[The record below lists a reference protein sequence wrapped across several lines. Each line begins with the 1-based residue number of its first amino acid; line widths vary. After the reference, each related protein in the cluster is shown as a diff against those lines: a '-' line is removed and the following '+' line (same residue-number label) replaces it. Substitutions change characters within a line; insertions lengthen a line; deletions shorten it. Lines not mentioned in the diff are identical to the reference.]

1 MTEEVENKGGD
12 LGPPLMTD
20 GGGGHSHDSGH
31 GNGDPHLPTLL
42 LGSSGS
48 GGDDDD
54 PHGPVQLSYYD

>member
-12 LGPPLMTD
+12 RDPPTMTD
-20 GGGGHSHDSGH
+20 GGG
-31 GNGDPHLPTLL
+31 GDPHLPTLL
-42 LGSSGS
+42 LGTSGS